1 MNPWT
6 KKKEPTPKEPKEY
19 ALLRCH
25 HHHIRSR
32 LCLHTFVIDFEYSV
46 RLEGIKDRTKT
57 IRERLKS
64 IQKTPKMPGFYHTLK
79 VFTYSKLVSH
89 LLHFSS
95 FKYKTF
101 CK

>member
-6 KKKEPTPKEPKEY
+6 KKKEPTPKVPKKY

-46 RLEGIKDRTKT
+46 RLEGIKDRTKA
-57 IRERLKS
+57 IRERFKS
-64 IQKTPKMPGFYHTLK
+64 IQNTPTMPGFYHTLK

-89 LLHFSS
+89 LLHLSS

-101 CK
+101 RK